1 MSLVLTHVE
10 LQEQHQ
16 TEFQSD
22 EVTFLLVMN
31 YSRVRM

>member
-1 MSLVLTHVE
+1 MSLVLTHGE

-16 TEFQSD
+16 EDAEFQSD

-31 YSRVRM
+31 